1 MNYLFFD
8 IECANNHDCTGKV
21 CEFGYVLTDESLSVL
36 EKDIFLINPDSVF
49 EQYVIHK
56 IISYKVSDYKKSP
69 KYPEVYEKHIKS
81 LLNMPNTVYVGHGVV
96 NDIKFLFDESKRYSL
111 PEPSLDAIDASIIW
125 QRYHKEKG
133 QRNLKKL
140 VTELGIGNP
149 KAIHNSEYDA
159 LMTLEYIRLLCQ
171 KSGMSLSDLA
181 SKYFSESERQAL
193 KNYQPSIQSKAN
205 GKAPLPNSK
214 QGLRALIPKI
224 EPIGERGTAL
234 LGKKVTISDLYKTK
248 NYDEFLK
255 LIGLIKAQGGEY
267 EIYAERSDIYCTF
280 EAHDENGNK
289 IHDNKLGFVKSAI
302 QDGNNIKVMPLDD
315 LLDLLGVSHEELQK
329 IPNIDTSARFKG
341 DTQPV

>member
-36 EKDIFLINPDSVF
+36 EKDIFLINPDSEF

-69 KYPEVYEKHIKS
+69 KYPEVYEKRIKS
-81 LLNMPNTVYVGHGVV
+81 LLNMPSTVYVGHGIN
-96 NDIKFLFDESKRYSL
+96 NDIKFLFDESERYSL
-111 PEPSLDAIDASIIW
+111 PKPSLYAIDASVIW
-125 QRYHKEKG
+125 QRYHKEKN

-140 VTELGIGNP
+140 VAELGLGNP

-171 KSGMSLSDLA
+171 KSGMSLSELA
-181 SKYFSESERQAL
+181 NKYFPEEERQEL
-193 KNYQPSIQSKAN
+193 KNYQHHVQGKSN
-205 GKAPLPNSK
+205 DKAPSPSSK
-214 QGLRALIPKI
+214 RGFRALVPKI
-224 EPIGERGTAL
+224 EPIGERSTAL
-234 LGKKVTISDLYKTK
+234 LGKKVTVSDLYRTK
-248 NYDEFLK
+248 NYNELLK

-267 EIYAERSDIYCTF
+267 ELYAERSDIYCTF
-280 EAHDENGNK
+280 EAFDENGSK
-289 IHDNKLGFVKSAI
+289 LHDNKLGFVKSAI
-302 QDGNNIKVMPLDD
+302 LGGNSIKVMPLDD
-315 LLDLLGVSHEELQK
+315 LLDLLGVSHGELQK
-329 IPNIDTSARFKG
+329 IPNIDTSALFKG